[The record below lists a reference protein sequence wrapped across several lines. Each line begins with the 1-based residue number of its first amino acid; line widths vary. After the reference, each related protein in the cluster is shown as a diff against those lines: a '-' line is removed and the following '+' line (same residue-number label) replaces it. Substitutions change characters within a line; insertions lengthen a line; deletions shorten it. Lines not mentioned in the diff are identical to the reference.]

1 MSIASLILA
10 LLPAMAAKASP
21 KKTKRERELE
31 RQVET
36 LTFAL
41 DYQREAATAIQAAN
55 ERLIEERD
63 ALRRERAQPLAEA
76 SQMQLQLAQNAL
88 LAQQHQAMA
97 VQNCFQ
103 QSALGT
109 HQQQGVLGMQQSNWA
124 FDCNCV
130 PDRVQLLYP

>member
-1 MSIASLILA
+1 MSIASLVLA
-10 LLPAMAAKASP
+10 LLPAIAAPKAP
-21 KKTKRERELE
+21 EKTKRERELE

-63 ALRRERAQPLAEA
+63 ALRRERAQPQAEA
-76 SQMQLQLAQNAL
+76 SQMQHSQLHQHAAQNAI

-97 VQNCFQ
+97 MQNCFQ

-109 HQQQGVLGMQQSNWA
+109 HQQQGVLRD